1 MRTLTYP
8 FPQTNQTGVRLLAM
22 VMSASLLTA
31 CASLP
36 SPQNE
41 EARRQAELA
50 EQARQAARPSSLC
63 AADPGSPFALRKKVL
78 VLGLPVSR
86 PLQAADLPGL
96 SSTWSR
102 ELQRRLRTSDRFL
115 LRDGSSLALNPA
127 EDTHQQIRT
136 LARQFDVQFIVAGE
150 VNDLSVQRGRIDLGP
165 FKPIPQPFAD
175 RRTLSAVLDI
185 YDGFSGT
192 LIRQLTHHDAIK
204 GRVDGNTLASNPESP
219 LGAGIDTLISR
230 QFDDVVDELA
240 CLPMQARL
248 LPAAPGKLQINA
260 GSSSNVEPGQRLRVF
275 LHEPTPVVT
284 GSPPTW
290 QERPLGEFVVSHVY
304 PEHAIGQID
313 FPIQP
318 ELRAS
323 AYVRAW

>member
-1 MRTLTYP
+1 MPTPTRPTH
-8 FPQTNQTGVRLLAM
+8 QTTQTPVRLL
-22 VMSASLLTA
+22 VMAVSTGLLTA

-115 LRDGSSLALNPA
+115 LRDGSALTLNPA
-127 EDTHQQIRT
+127 EDIQQQIRT
-136 LARQFDVQFIVAGE
+136 LARQFDAQFIIAGGID
-150 VNDLSVQRGRIDLGP
+150 DLAVQRGRIDLGP

-185 YDGFSGT
+185 YDGFSGAQ
-192 LIRQLTHHDAIK
+192 IRQLTHRDEIK
-204 GRVDGNTLASNPESP
+204 GRVDGNTLGSNTESP
-219 LGAGIDTLISR
+219 LGTGIDTLISR
-230 QFDDVVDELA
+230 QLDDVVDELS

-260 GSSSNVEPGQRLRVF
+260 GLNSNVEPGQRLRVF
-275 LHEPTPVVT
+275 LHEPTPVVA
-284 GSPPTW
+284 GSPSTW